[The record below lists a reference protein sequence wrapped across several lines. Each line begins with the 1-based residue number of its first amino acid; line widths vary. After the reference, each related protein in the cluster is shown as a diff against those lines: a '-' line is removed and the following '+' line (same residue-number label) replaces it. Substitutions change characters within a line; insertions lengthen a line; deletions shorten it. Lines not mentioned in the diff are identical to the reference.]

1 MSPRRLQQTLLLV
14 LGFSLV
20 LSACNRIGLAY
31 RHLDALV
38 PWWVDGYV
46 ELDHQQKRWFDQRLA
61 EHLDWHCRTQLPTYI
76 DWLDQADRVL
86 QSGQTD
92 SAQVAEQLAALSD
105 AQQRVA
111 QQVSPT
117 LVELLRGLDPRQVA
131 DLQASVEEK
140 HQELREKYL
149 APVLPEQ
156 IRQRQLRLEK
166 RLSPW
171 LGELNPQQLARIRAW
186 SVAQGE
192 QNRLW
197 LEDRARWQAELF
209 AALEQ
214 RHSAAFAPQVRRLL
228 QQPET
233 LRDTTYREAFE
244 RSQQALVALLGDLL
258 SSAEPDQRRHLRNR
272 LREVREEF
280 SEQRCTTA

>member
-1 MSPRRLQQTLLLV
+1 MPPRRFLPGLLLM
-14 LGFSLV
+14 LGLGLL

-31 RHLDALV
+31 RHLDVLV
-38 PWWVDGYV
+38 PWWVKSYV
-46 ELDHQQKRWFDQRLA
+46 ELDRHQKRWLDRRLT

-76 DWLDQADRVL
+76 DWLDQADRLL
-86 QSGQTD
+86 QSGQTG
-92 SAQVAEQLAALSD
+92 SAQVAEQLVALSD
-105 AQQRVA
+105 AQQRIA
-111 QQVSPT
+111 RQVGPT
-117 LVELLRGLDPRQVA
+117 LVELLRGLAPRQVE

-140 HQELREKYL
+140 HQVLREKYL
-149 APVLPEQ
+149 GPALPEQ
-156 IRQRQLRLEK
+156 IRQRQQRLEK

-171 LGELNPQQLARIRAW
+171 LGDLSPQQQARIRTW

-214 RHSAAFAPQVRRLL
+214 RHSAVFDPQVQRLL
-228 QQPET
+228 LQPES
-233 LRDTTYREAFE
+233 LRATAYRRALE
-244 RSQQALVALLGDLL
+244 RSRQALVELLSDLL
-258 SSAEPDQRRHLRNR
+258 SGAEPEQRHHLRHR